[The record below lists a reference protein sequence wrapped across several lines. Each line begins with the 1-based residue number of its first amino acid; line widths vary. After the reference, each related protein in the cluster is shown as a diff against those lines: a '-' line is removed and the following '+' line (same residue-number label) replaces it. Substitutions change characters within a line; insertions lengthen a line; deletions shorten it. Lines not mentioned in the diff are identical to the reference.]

1 MAGGHAGG
9 FGAWCWLRRAPRKG
23 VSATFGHQG
32 SADHHCN
39 IPESTQE
46 ILGFQNLPEDA
57 PDGANLR
64 SWSESESA
72 PFL

>member
-1 MAGGHAGG
+1 MLVALGLGAGCAEHQG
-9 FGAWCWLRRAPRKG
+9 RKG
-23 VSATFGHQG
+23 LSATFGHQG

-39 IPESTQE
+39 IPEGTQE
-46 ILGFQNLPEDA
+46 SLGFQNLPEDA

-64 SWSESESA
+64 SWSEPESA